1 MTPAAYKRS
10 FPGLPHSPTHSHSLS
25 NQRKQTEQITPQLP
39 AMPIPLFTADE
50 KPSNTETRVP
60 HQRGTVTSTPL
71 TSGSPHEPTSERRR
85 SSASEHHRAPAAASG
100 SGTASSSAG
109 ASGREQTKE
118 EREEAER
125 LYEERMEDEYAKR
138 EGGA

>member
-1 MTPAAYKRS
+1 
-10 FPGLPHSPTHSHSLS
+10 
-25 NQRKQTEQITPQLP
+25 
-39 AMPIPLFTADE
+39 MPIPLFTADE

-60 HQRGTVTSTPL
+60 HQSGTVTSTPL
-71 TSGSPHEPTSERRR
+71 TSGPSHEPTSERRR
-85 SSASEHHRAPAAASG
+85 SSAGERHQTPAAASG
-100 SGTASSSAG
+100 SGTASGAG
-109 ASGREQTKE
+109 VSGREQTKE

>member
-1 MTPAAYKRS
+1 
-10 FPGLPHSPTHSHSLS
+10 
-25 NQRKQTEQITPQLP
+25 
-39 AMPIPLFTADE
+39 MPIPLFTADE
-50 KPSNTETRVP
+50 KPSNTEIRVP

-85 SSASEHHRAPAAASG
+85 SSAGEHHQAPATASR
-100 SGTASSSAG
+100 SGTASSAG